1 MLKFQLKTFLP
12 RLEIP
17 KSTRRQNDAF
27 WLAIHDSVKAKR
39 GVQASEEEL
48 SLWDCDGIFTK
59 LWLGSKHLIHFLHDY
74 QQKFYILA
82 PYFLSIGKFDHFLSF
97 RQKVSIVPK
106 INSNLSCSCG
116 ELLEFVKNVM
126 PWKYF
131 NLSDLLEPVGKLLD
145 LLFES

>member
-48 SLWDCDGIFTK
+48 SL
-59 LWLGSKHLIHFLHDY
+59 
-74 QQKFYILA
+74 
-82 PYFLSIGKFDHFLSF
+82 
-97 RQKVSIVPK
+97 
-106 INSNLSCSCG
+106 
-116 ELLEFVKNVM
+116 
-126 PWKYF
+126 
-131 NLSDLLEPVGKLLD
+131 
-145 LLFES
+145 